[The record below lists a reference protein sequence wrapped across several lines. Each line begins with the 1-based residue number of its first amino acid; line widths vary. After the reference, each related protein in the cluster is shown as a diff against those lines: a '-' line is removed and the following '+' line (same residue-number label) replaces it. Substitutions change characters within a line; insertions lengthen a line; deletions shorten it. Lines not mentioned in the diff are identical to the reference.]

1 MPQTTRGNNPNR
13 RTQQQAPTDNT
24 VTNLAYTPR
33 AVEVTPY
40 ATAGGG
46 AAEYSAATA
55 EPTLYSAP
63 TGNATPYGAA
73 QGESTTDGPLH
84 ARTLEEVPVP
94 IPYSAVY
101 HFYYSRCSNMCPPS
115 PFYL

>member
-13 RTQQQAPTDNT
+13 RMQQQVPTDNT

-40 ATAGGG
+40 ATAGGS

-73 QGESTTDGPLH
+73 QGESTTDDTMDYGVVS
-84 ARTLEEVPVP
+84 EEGTIVRPRQEQQP
-94 IPYSAVY
+94 A
-101 HFYYSRCSNMCPPS
+101 PPA
-115 PFYL
+115 